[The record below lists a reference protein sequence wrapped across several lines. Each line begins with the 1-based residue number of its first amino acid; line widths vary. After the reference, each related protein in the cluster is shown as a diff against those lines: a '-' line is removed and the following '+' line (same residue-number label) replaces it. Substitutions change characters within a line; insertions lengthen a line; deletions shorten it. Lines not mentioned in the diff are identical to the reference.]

1 MCFLYF
7 FFDIFKAF
15 HLFAAEYHAV
25 FFQRMLLA
33 VGLGF
38 QNIRQCPYV
47 TRIYRTTHFLVKRGV
62 VRGIV
67 ESLLG
72 MRVETHVPFVAAEH
86 VYREVPQNKI
96 DAVCQLL
103 ELFQQIS
110 GGSLGPGRILVHHL
124 AHHVAQMNELFQ
136 ERRGGL

>member
-86 VYREVPQNKI
+86 VYREVR
-96 DAVCQLL
+96 
-103 ELFQQIS
+103 
-110 GGSLGPGRILVHHL
+110 RIKSMLSVSCL
-124 AHHVAQMNELFQ
+124 NCFSK
-136 ERRGGL
+136 